1 MSEISAI
8 EWSINLQSI
17 KQTRVYVLGVLRLP
31 LEVRDKLSARDV
43 VKAHG
48 SFLLGFSAFPT
59 VGEEFPYQGQMWKVT
74 SIVQFPHRFKT
85 RGNKYPAIAQLEWLS
100 SYESIENVLMEYLN
114 LDIED

>member
-1 MSEISAI
+1 MSELSAI
-8 EWSINLQSI
+8 EWSINVQKL
-17 KQTRVYVLGVLRLP
+17 KQTRVYVLCVCKLP
-31 LEVRDKLSARDV
+31 TEVRDRLSARDV

-59 VGEEFPYQGQMWKVT
+59 VGEEFPYQGQMWRVK
-74 SIVQFPHRFKT
+74 SFVQFPHRFKT
-85 RGNKYPAIAQLEWLS
+85 RGNKYPAIAKLEWLS